1 MLKTLFSI
9 ETTKLTHYHKN
20 KNLFF
25 IITHTSIMESASKP
39 SISYV
44 LFLYRE
50 QLRKGN
56 LHSLQLNHTKI
67 SLTEKLIRKTEENI
81 RRCSLDDMMTLNR
94 QIMFRNKLKHQII
107 LHQLSIWSDQG
118 QRKFSLD
125 TPQFGN
131 CKKAYSQ

>member
-1 MLKTLFSI
+1 
-9 ETTKLTHYHKN
+9 
-20 KNLFF
+20 
-25 IITHTSIMESASKP
+25 MESASNP

-50 QLRKGN
+50 QLRKGH

-94 QIMFRNKLKHQII
+94 QIMFRNKLKYEII
-107 LHQLSIWSDQG
+107 LHQLSI
-118 QRKFSLD
+118 
-125 TPQFGN
+125 
-131 CKKAYSQ
+131 